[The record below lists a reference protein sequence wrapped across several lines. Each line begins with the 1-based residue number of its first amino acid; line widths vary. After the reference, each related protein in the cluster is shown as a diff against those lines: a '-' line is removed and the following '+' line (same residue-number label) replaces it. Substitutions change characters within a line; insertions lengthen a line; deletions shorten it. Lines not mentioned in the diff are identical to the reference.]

1 MECQLQN
8 VMHRVLGRYFLE
20 LTLHFSGCKLASS
33 RKFEPRRKPLCGTG
47 THLKGSL
54 MTTAANANTTTIAD
68 RVAKMDAGRAGQIP
82 DDVLGVF
89 GAEQAGLDARG
100 IPTGIAEPGDTLG
113 DFGLLD
119 VHGAPTTLSAAL
131 GGRTA
136 VVVLYRGAW
145 CPYCNLALRAYQD
158 DLVPTLADK
167 GVALLAISPQK
178 SDGSLTAQEKNALTF
193 TVLSDPGN
201 KIANRLGVMT
211 APPDD
216 AQAAQRAMGLDL
228 PEVNADGTHGIPM
241 PTVVIVDPTGV
252 IRWIDVHPNYTT
264 RTEVS
269 DILAAL
275 DTVC

>member
-1 MECQLQN
+1 
-8 VMHRVLGRYFLE
+8 
-20 LTLHFSGCKLASS
+20 
-33 RKFEPRRKPLCGTG
+33 
-47 THLKGSL
+47 
-54 MTTAANANTTTIAD
+54 MTTAANTNITTIAD

-82 DDVLGVF
+82 DEVLGVF

-100 IPTGIAEPGDTLG
+100 IPAGIAEPGDPLG
-113 DFGLLD
+113 DFDLLD

-145 CPYCNLALRAYQD
+145 CPYCNLALRAYQE

-167 GVALLAISPQK
+167 GVALVAISPQK
-178 SDGSLTAQEKNALTF
+178 SDGSLSALEKNALTF

-211 APPDD
+211 ETPDD
-216 AQAAQRAMGLDL
+216 AQAAQRAMGVDL
-228 PEVNADGTHGIPM
+228 PEVNADGTRGIPM
-241 PTVVIVDPTGV
+241 PTVVIVDPTRG
-252 IRWIDVHPNYTT
+252 IRWIGVHPNYTT

-275 DTVC
+275 DTVS

>member
-1 MECQLQN
+1 
-8 VMHRVLGRYFLE
+8 
-20 LTLHFSGCKLASS
+20 
-33 RKFEPRRKPLCGTG
+33 LCGTG
-47 THLKGSL
+47 THLKGAL

-68 RVAKMDAGRAGQIP
+68 RVAKMQAGIADRIP
-82 DDVLGVF
+82 EEVLGVF

-100 IPTGIAEPGDTLG
+100 IPTGIAKPGDTLG
-113 DFGLLD
+113 DFDLLD
-119 VHGAPTTLSAAL
+119 VHGAPSTLSVAL

-158 DLVPTLADK
+158 DLAPTLADK
-167 GVALLAISPQK
+167 DVALVAISPQK
-178 SDGSLTAQEKNALTF
+178 SDGSLSAQEKNALTF

-201 KIANRLGVMT
+201 KVANRLGVMT

-216 AQAAQRAMGLDL
+216 AQAAQRAIGLDL
-228 PEVNADGTHGIPM
+228 PEVNGDGTYGIPM

-275 DTVC
+275 DTVS

>member
-1 MECQLQN
+1 
-8 VMHRVLGRYFLE
+8 
-20 LTLHFSGCKLASS
+20 
-33 RKFEPRRKPLCGTG
+33 
-47 THLKGSL
+47 
-54 MTTAANANTTTIAD
+54 MTTPNAKTTTIAD
-68 RVAKMDAGRAGQIP
+68 RVATMDAGRAGQIP
-82 DDVLGVF
+82 DEVLAVF
-89 GAEQAGLDARG
+89 GAEQASLDARG

-113 DFGLLD
+113 DFDLLD
-119 VHGAPTTLSAAL
+119 VHGEPTTLSGAV
-131 GGRTA
+131 GGRAA

-145 CPYCNLALRAYQD
+145 CPYCNLTLRAYQD
-158 DLVPTLADK
+158 DLVPTLAEK
-167 GVALLAISPQK
+167 GVALVAVSPQK
-178 SDGSLTAQEKNALTF
+178 SDGSLSAQEKNALTF

-211 APPDD
+211 ETPDD

-228 PEVNADGTHGIPM
+228 PEVNADGTNGVPM

-275 DTVC
+275 NAVS

>member
-1 MECQLQN
+1 
-8 VMHRVLGRYFLE
+8 
-20 LTLHFSGCKLASS
+20 
-33 RKFEPRRKPLCGTG
+33 
-47 THLKGSL
+47 

-82 DDVLGVF
+82 DEVLGVF
-89 GAEQAGLDARG
+89 HAEQAALDARG
-100 IPTGIAEPGDTLG
+100 VPTGIAESGDTLG
-113 DFGLLD
+113 DFDLLD

-145 CPYCNLALRAYQD
+145 CPYCNLALRAYQE
-158 DLVPTLADK
+158 DLVPTLDDK
-167 GVALLAISPQK
+167 GVALVAISPEK
-178 SDGSLTAQEKNALTF
+178 SDGSLSAQEKNALTF

-211 APPDD
+211 EAPDD
-216 AQAAQRAMGLDL
+216 AQAAQRAVGLDL
-228 PEVNADGTHGIPM
+228 PEANADGTHGVPM

-275 DTVC
+275 DTVS